1 MRIESLILSN
11 LIQND
16 TYCRKVIPYIDK
28 SYFTDRKDS
37 VIASII
43 SSFFETYNKTIS
55 HEILE
60 IEISNYSGLSDKEV
74 PEFTEYSKT
83 LTVVEDNNDWLI
95 EITEKFCKDRAVYN
109 AILNSIKI
117 IEGKD
122 TKKSQDAIPSILS
135 EALSITF
142 DSHVGHDYI
151 EDAASRY
158 DYYNRVEERIGFNL
172 DMFNKITKDG
182 LPKKTLNIALAGT
195 GVGKSLFMCHVA
207 AGNLVAGRNV
217 LYITMEMAEE
227 RIAERIDAN
236 ILNVSMDKLGT
247 MGKDVFLSRI
257 DKITAKSKG
266 KLIVKEYPTSSAHA
280 GHFRAL
286 LEELKVKRNF
296 LPDIVMIDYL
306 NILIHIVVRC
316 DVSNLPK
323 NNNIMFVCLTI
334 YV

>member
-1 MRIESLILSN
+1 MRIEKSILSN
-11 LIQND
+11 LIHNEE
-16 TYCRKVIPYIDK
+16 YCRKVVPFLK
-28 SYFTDRKDS
+28 TEYFTDRKES
-37 VIASII
+37 VMVSELVR
-43 SSFFETYNKTIS
+43 FFTDYNKPAS
-55 HEILE
+55 PEILA
-60 IEISNYSGLSDKEV
+60 IEIGNRKDLNDKEI
-74 PEFTEYSKT
+74 PEFEVYLNELTSKET
-83 LTVVEDNNDWLI
+83 NMEWLI
-95 EITEKFCKDRAVYN
+95 SETEKFCKDRAVYN

-158 DYYNRVEERIGFNL
+158 DYYNRVEERVSFNL

-247 MGKDVFLSRI
+247 MGKD
-257 DKITAKSKG
+257 
-266 KLIVKEYPTSSAHA
+266 
-280 GHFRAL
+280 
-286 LEELKVKRNF
+286 EL
-296 LPDIVMIDYL
+296 
-306 NILIHIVVRC
+306 
-316 DVSNLPK
+316 
-323 NNNIMFVCLTI
+323 
-334 YV
+334 